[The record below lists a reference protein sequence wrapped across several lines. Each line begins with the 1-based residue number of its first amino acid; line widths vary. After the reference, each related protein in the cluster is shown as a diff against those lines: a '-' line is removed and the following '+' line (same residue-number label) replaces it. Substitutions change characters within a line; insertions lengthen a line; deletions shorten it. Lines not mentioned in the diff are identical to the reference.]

1 MPPYTPAMRLLTAPL
16 RLAGLVLG
24 IVLMAVGT
32 LLTMTSLLAF
42 LGIPLL
48 VVGVLLIIRAI
59 L

>member
-1 MPPYTPAMRLLTAPL
+1 MPPYTPPMRLLTAPL

-24 IVLMAVGT
+24 IGLMAIGT

-48 VVGVLLIIRAI
+48 VVGVLLTIRAI